1 MLSWLADNWFLLV
14 LLLAVVA
21 VGFLAA
27 WWFTRKKK
35 FLLGVAAAAVLA
47 LAVFLI
53 ATFVVTDRKQMENA
67 VTDMAAAVRAHDVDR
82 LMSHLSNEF
91 RSPKGA
97 TKDQARTAAK
107 GYMDTGMVND
117 AVVGDFELLDLSRP
131 KRTATIS
138 FFVKFKGNA
147 ISSDHP
153 GFRCE
158 TTFVLDPD
166 NQWRVKGFKL
176 FFPPTSNEEFSVPF

>member
-1 MLSWLADNWFLLV
+1 MLSWLADNWSLLV

-67 VTDMAAAVRAHDVDR
+67 IQDMATAVRTHDVDR
-82 LMSHLSNEF
+82 LVSHLSNDF
-91 RSPKGA
+91 RSPKGK
-97 TKDQARTAAK
+97 TKDEARTAAK
-107 GYMDTGMVND
+107 GYIDSGMVND
-117 AVVGDFELLDLSRP
+117 VVVGDFEPPVVARDKLMNVPAQGFYNWDPGAFFGIYRP
-131 KRTATIS
+131 ET
-138 FFVKFKGNA
+138 FWFK
-147 ISSDHP
+147 
-153 GFRCE
+153 
-158 TTFVLDPD
+158 
-166 NQWRVKGFKL
+166 
-176 FFPPTSNEEFSVPF
+176 